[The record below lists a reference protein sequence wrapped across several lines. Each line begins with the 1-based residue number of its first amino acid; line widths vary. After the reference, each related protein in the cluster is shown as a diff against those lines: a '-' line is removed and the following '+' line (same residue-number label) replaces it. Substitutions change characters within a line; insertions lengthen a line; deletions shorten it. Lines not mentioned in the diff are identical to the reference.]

1 MRVNFWLSGMQQNHF
16 WILSNFHICERETWD
31 ECLVV
36 KSDVIANDLGQR
48 WLPSPLG
55 NHIIC
60 LAARWHLQGDK
71 FLSSAIWSVVLW
83 RIIFDTVEWCTSYYN
98 MIYITRLV
106 QICRNTYL
114 DQLQVNWSQ
123 AHHDIADVCA
133 YQPHFK
139 LISIKQVSFKKLQQ
153 NNLSVLVSKF
163 DIVSQFLF
171 WKSKFP
177 VDKKIALQNY
187 KVWSGVLHFLA
198 DLMLI

>member
-1 MRVNFWLSGMQQNHF
+1 M
-16 WILSNFHICERETWD
+16 
-31 ECLVV
+31 
-36 KSDVIANDLGQR
+36 
-48 WLPSPLG
+48 G

-71 FLSSAIWSVVLW
+71 FLSSTIWSVVLW
-83 RIIFDTVEWCTSYYN
+83 RIIFDTVEWCTSCY
-98 MIYITRLV
+98 
-106 QICRNTYL
+106 TYL
-114 DQLQVNWSQ
+114 DQLRVNWSQ

-133 YQPHFK
+133 HQPHFK

-171 WKSKFP
+171 WKSTFP

-187 KVWSGVLHFLA
+187 KVWSEVLHFLA